1 MDFSTKITIPP
12 ANFTISHD
20 DKLMMMG
27 SCFAENMAA
36 SLLDCGFQVDMN
48 PFGTVY
54 NPQSL
59 ASGIR
64 NLLSRKKYATADLFF
79 HQGLYHSFSH
89 HSRFS
94 DISAENCIE
103 NINRR
108 LETSADFL
116 KSASI
121 LIVTYGTSF
130 VYSLKSTKETVTNCH
145 KLPDDHFT
153 RKRLSVADIVDDWSL
168 LIEELKIYNP
178 ELKLLFTVSP
188 IRHWKDGAHENQL
201 SKSTLLLAIDEL
213 IRKND
218 FCHYFPSYE
227 IVMDEL
233 RDYRFYA
240 EDMLHPSSV
249 AVDYIGER
257 FSETF
262 FTPETQSKV
271 KEWQSIQK
279 ALNHKA
285 FNPDSEEHKEFL
297 LKTQKRLENFLKM
310 RS

>member
-1 MDFSTKITIPP
+1 MCFRTKITIPTF
-12 ANFTISHD
+12 NFNINHD
-20 DKLMMMG
+20 DKFMMMG
-27 SCFAENMAA
+27 SCFAENMAMA
-36 SLLDCGFQVDMN
+36 LLESGFQVDMN

-64 NLLSRKKYATADLFF
+64 NLLSRKKYATSDLFF

-121 LIVTYGTSF
+121 LVVTYGTSY
-130 VYSLKSTKETVTNCH
+130 VYSLKSTGETVTNCH
-145 KLPDDHFT
+145 KLPDNHFT
-153 RKRLSVADIVDDWSL
+153 RKRLSVTDIVTDWDL
-168 LIEELKIYNP
+168 LIKELKFYNP
-178 ELKLLFTVSP
+178 DLKLLFTVSP

-201 SKSTLLLAIDEL
+201 SKATLLLAIDEL
-213 IRKND
+213 IRQND

-249 AVDYIGER
+249 AVEYIGKR
-257 FSETF
+257 FSDTF
-262 FTPETQSKV
+262 FTFETQSKV
-271 KEWQSIQK
+271 KEWQNIQK
-279 ALNHKA
+279 ALKHKP
-285 FNPDSEEHKEFL
+285 FNPDSDEHKEFL
-297 LKTQKRLENFLKM
+297 RKTQERLENFGKK
-310 RS
+310 S

>member
-1 MDFSTKITIPP
+1 MCFRTKITIPTF
-12 ANFTISHD
+12 NFNINHD

-27 SCFAENMAA
+27 SCFAENMAMA
-36 SLLDCGFQVDMN
+36 LLESGFQVDMN

-64 NLLSRKKYATADLFF
+64 NLLSRKKYATSDLFF

-121 LIVTYGTSF
+121 LVVTYGTSY
-130 VYSLKSTKETVTNCH
+130 VYSLKSTGETVTNCH
-145 KLPDDHFT
+145 KLPDNHFT
-153 RKRLSVADIVDDWSL
+153 RKRLSVTDIVTDWDL
-168 LIEELKIYNP
+168 LIKELKFYNP
-178 ELKLLFTVSP
+178 DLKLLFTVSP

-201 SKSTLLLAIDEL
+201 SKATLLLAIDEL
-213 IRKND
+213 IRQND

-249 AVDYIGER
+249 AVEYIGER
-257 FSETF
+257 FSDTF
-262 FTPETQSKV
+262 FTFETQSKV
-271 KEWQSIQK
+271 KEWQNIQK
-279 ALNHKA
+279 ALKHKP
-285 FNPDSEEHKEFL
+285 FNPDSDEHKEFL
-297 LKTQKRLENFLKM
+297 RKTQERLENFGKK
-310 RS
+310 S

>member
-1 MDFSTKITIPP
+1 MKLITPMDFRTKITIPP

-64 NLLSRKKYATADLFF
+64 NLLFRKKYATSDLFF

-108 LETSADFL
+108 LEISADFL

-121 LIVTYGTSF
+121 LVVTYGTSY
-130 VYSLKSTKETVTNCH
+130 VYSLKSTGETVTNCH
-145 KLPDDHFT
+145 KLPDDHLV

-201 SKSTLLLAIDEL
+201 SKSILLLAIDEL

-249 AVDYIGER
+249 EIGR
-257 FSETF
+257 AH
-262 FTPETQSKV
+262 V
-271 KEWQSIQK
+271 
-279 ALNHKA
+279 
-285 FNPDSEEHKEFL
+285 
-297 LKTQKRLENFLKM
+297 
-310 RS
+310 

>member
-1 MDFSTKITIPP
+1 MEFRTKITIPVSDFFI
-12 ANFTISHD
+12 NHD

-36 SLLDCGFQVDMN
+36 LLLDSGFRVDMN

-64 NLLSRKKYATADLFF
+64 NLLSRKKYATSDLFS

-94 DISAENCIE
+94 DISAENCIK
-103 NINRR
+103 NINHR

-116 KSASI
+116 KTASF
-121 LIVTYGTSF
+121 LIITYGTSY
-130 VYSLKSTKETVTNCH
+130 VYSLKSTEETVSNCH
-145 KLPDDHFT
+145 KLPDDLFT
-153 RKRLSVADIVDDWSL
+153 RKRLSVTDIVNDWSL
-168 LIEELKIYNP
+168 LVKELKNYNSN
-178 ELKLLFTVSP
+178 LKLLFTVSP

-213 IRKND
+213 IRQND

-240 EDMLHPSSV
+240 EDMLHPSSI
-249 AVDYIGER
+249 AVEYIRER

-262 FTPETQSKV
+262 FTSDTQSKV
-271 KEWQSIQK
+271 KEWKSIQK
-279 ALNHKA
+279 ALKHKA

-297 LKTQKRLENFLKM
+297 RKTQERLKNFEK
-310 RS
+310 

>member
-1 MDFSTKITIPP
+1 MDFRTKITIP
-12 ANFTISHD
+12 AFNFNINHD

-27 SCFAENMAA
+27 SCFAENMAT

-64 NLLSRKKYATADLFF
+64 NLLSRKKYATSDLFS

-116 KSASI
+116 KTASI
-121 LIVTYGTSF
+121 LVITYGTSY

-153 RKRLSVADIVDDWSL
+153 RKRLSVTDIVNDWSL
-168 LIEELKIYNP
+168 LIK
-178 ELKLLFTVSP
+178 ELKLYNPNLKILFTVSP

-201 SKSTLLLAIDEL
+201 SKASLFLAIDEL
-213 IRKND
+213 IRQND

-240 EDMLHPSSV
+240 EDMLHPSPV
-249 AVDYIGER
+249 AVEYISER

-262 FTPETQSKV
+262 FTSETQSKV
-271 KEWQSIQK
+271 KEWRSIQK
-279 ALNHKA
+279 ALKHKP
-285 FNPDSEEHKEFL
+285 FNPDSDEHKEFL
-297 LKTQKRLENFLKM
+297 RKTQERLDNFGKK
-310 RS
+310 S